1 MIFGNGWMFLLVPLV
16 FLPWKKK
23 QSHISFSSLNAVSIV
38 PTIRTRLIWILPLL
52 ASIGLFLLI
61 CALARPME
69 EKQKS
74 IQTKE
79 GLDIVLV
86 VDTSGSMQE
95 SDYSWNGARVSR
107 MDVARITIK
116 EFISNRPY
124 DRIGLVVFGEE
135 AFTQAPLTIDQ
146 KGFLPFLD
154 QVKIGLAGDSATA
167 IGDGIA
173 IAAQRLKSL
182 DAPSKIMIVVT
193 DGQSNK
199 GTDPVVMAQACATLG
214 IKIYTIGI
222 GGGRVGLMG
231 MMGLTS
237 GVDSS
242 ALQKIASLTGGKS
255 YVANTSSVLTD
266 IYEEIDTLEPSPAEF
281 EEYILRKEK
290 FTGFA
295 LLGVLCLLL
304 EWFLSQSYFRRFP

>member
-1 MIFGNGWMFLLVPLV
+1 MSFGYWWMFLLLPLV
-16 FLPWKKK
+16 LLPWQKRRI
-23 QSHISFSSLNAVSIV
+23 QISFPSLDAVDVTS
-38 PTIRTRLIWILPLL
+38 TIRTRLIWMPPLL
-52 ASIGLFLLI
+52 ASVGLFLLI

-74 IQTKE
+74 IQTQE

-95 SDYSWNGARVSR
+95 SDYSWNGTRVSR
-107 MDVARITIK
+107 MDVARLTIK
-116 EFISNRPY
+116 EFIANRPH

-146 KGFLPFLD
+146 KGFLPFLE
-154 QVKIGLAGDSATA
+154 QVQIGLAGDSATA

-199 GTDPVVMAQACATLG
+199 GSDPVVMAEACATLG

-242 ALQKIASLTGGKS
+242 SLQKIASVTGGKS
-255 YVANTSSVLTD
+255 FVANTSSVLSD

-281 EEYILRKEK
+281 EEYTLRKEK
-290 FTGFA
+290 FMGFA
-295 LLGVLCLLL
+295 IVGLLCLLL
-304 EWFLSQSYFRRFP
+304 EWYLSQSYFRRFP